1 MKNRRISNFEDRLER
16 LVEGSFARLFSGPL
30 HPRDVAMQLAR
41 SIEDN
46 TIVGGGGREAAPT
59 QYQIRLF
66 PDDYAVLLDQTSDLA
81 QKLAGEVINYCQE
94 TGLHLLSTP
103 EVILIPDPSVQ
114 ARSLRVDV
122 RHIVH
127 KHETTQIME
136 PVNLPLFGQRR
147 EASLI
152 IDGQR
157 TVPINRDIFNIGR
170 HPDNNLVISDVRVSR
185 YHLQIRLRQDRFV
198 LFDKQSRGGT
208 YVNGQRVNEHI
219 LAPGDVIRIG
229 SASLLY
235 MEEEP
240 PTGSI
245 TDTQQD
251 MAPPTLP
258 EGR

>member
-16 LVEGSFARLFSGPL
+16 LVEGSFARLFRGPL
-30 HPRDVAMQLAR
+30 HPRDVALQLAK

-66 PDDYAVLLDQTSDLA
+66 PDDYTVLIAQTPDLT
-81 QKLAGEVINYCQE
+81 QQLAREVVDYCQE
-94 TGLHLLSTP
+94 TGFHLLSTP
-103 EVILIPDPSVQ
+103 EVILIPDPAVQ
-114 ARSLRVDV
+114 ARTLQVDV

-136 PVNLPLFGQRR
+136 PVDLPLVGSRLD
-147 EASLI
+147 ASLI

-170 HPDNNLVISDVRVSR
+170 HPENNLVISDVRVSR
-185 YHLQIRLRQDRFV
+185 HHLQIRLRHERFI
-198 LFDKQSRGGT
+198 LYDKQSRGGT

-219 LAPGDVIRIG
+219 LSPGDVIRIG
-229 SASLLY
+229 GASLLY
-235 MEEEP
+235 MEEESP
-240 PTGSI
+240 SGSI

-251 MAPPTLP
+251 MVPPNLP